1 MRRPSISSAVAA
13 GLAIGLMLA
22 AAVGAMAPPQG
33 TRPESSRIA
42 SPWMI
47 AAAGSKVYFSGRD
60 PEAGV
65 ELWAVDDEAEGA
77 VGPPP

>member
-33 TRPESSRIA
+33 TRPESNR
-42 SPWMI
+42 
-47 AAAGSKVYFSGRD
+47 GLR
-60 PEAGV
+60 
-65 ELWAVDDEAEGA
+65 
-77 VGPPP
+77 PPG